1 MGLRCLRVG
10 SLGNSVEYGYSRRI
24 YCLRCYFICSIVDF
38 YNTMHATQFVEKS
51 LDARAWRKQSRA
63 LRRSADVLWDDFS
76 VILTKDVI
84 AWKKSNEH
92 DFSPA
97 IEALE
102 TTKFL
107 YGLALET
114 ALKAWLIENFPEK
127 IEIRLSMSGDG
138 SAKHAELKSF
148 GVPSNQGHNILG
160 LAEAAG
166 IFGSDSNSLIK
177 TDSDIAAIKSIFR
190 DLGEVVVWRGRYPVP
205 MSSFE
210 PLQIDPK
217 VSKAAHLHYLRDW
230 IDPILDML
238 LSETPIAQS

>member
-1 MGLRCLRVG
+1 MR
-10 SLGNSVEYGYSRRI
+10 
-24 YCLRCYFICSIVDF
+24 
-38 YNTMHATQFVEKS
+38 ATQFVEKS

-76 VILTKDVI
+76 VILTIDAV
-84 AWKKSNEH
+84 AWKKNNEY

-127 IEIRLSMSGDG
+127 IEILLSISGDG

-148 GVPSNQGHNILG
+148 GVAPNQGHNILV

-166 IFGSDSNSLIK
+166 VFRPDFDSVIK
-177 TDSDIAAIKSIFR
+177 SNQDIAAIKNIFR

-205 MSSFE
+205 MSSRE
-210 PLQIDPK
+210 PLSMDPK
-217 VSKAAHLHYLRDW
+217 APEAALAHYLRDW
-230 IDPILDML
+230 LDPILDKL
-238 LSETPIAQS
+238 LTETSREPS